1 MILNTALTCLA
12 LNIYHEARSEPLYS
26 QVAVAQVTLNR
37 VSNPNYPSTVCDV
50 VTQKHQFS
58 WYWDGLPDRPLEP
71 VAWLRSVALADL
83 ILEADI
89 SVDCVESSTHYH
101 ADYVKPYWSK
111 VFEKTCQLGKHIF
124 YKERKA

>member
-1 MILNTALTCLA
+1 MILSTALTCLA

-37 VSNPNYPSTVCDV
+37 VSNPNYPSTVCGV

-58 WYWDGLPDRPLEP
+58 WYWDGLPDRPKEP
-71 VAWLRSVALADL
+71 VAWTRSLALADL

-89 SVDCVESSTHYH
+89 SVDCVEQSTHYH

-124 YKERKA
+124 YKEREA